1 METSQD
7 LIWQCDAEGKY
18 TYLNL
23 TWETTFGYKI
33 KEMLGRKPSEFQSPE
48 MARRDMEEFE
58 RIMQGGMVK
67 GYETIYVGK
76 SGKSIHLV
84 LNAKYVRDDSGVII
98 GTCGTAHDI
107 SERKQAEEDLKDT
120 ILFKRMILSAS
131 TVGILTYKASG
142 QCVTA
147 NPAAAAITGGKVEE
161 LLKQDFRHIE
171 SWKKSGLMQAAEEA
185 LITNAK
191 VTKEIHAV
199 TTFRKEAWIEAH
211 IIPFDVK
218 GEKHFLLMLSDI
230 LDRKQAEMA
239 LSESEERFRTLANHA
254 PVGIYLTDHHG
265 NCLYANPFWCRMA
278 GLSMEEALGN
288 GWVKGVH
295 PDDQIA
301 VFSGWQQMVE
311 SEGQWGLEY
320 RFMTRDGKVTTVY
333 GLANPQRDESGKII
347 RYVGINLDITD
358 RKRAEEAVR
367 VSEERFSSFME
378 HLPACAYIKDAQ
390 GRHIFVNA
398 MLASLA
404 KAIGVS
410 LLGKTNEDIW
420 PLEMAKKLSDA
431 DTKVVTS
438 ETPLIIQEDVL
449 LHGETRTYLSYK
461 FLIGKESK
469 KSLAGISIDI
479 TERKQSEEAI
489 KSGQERLRIMLET
502 SASIIICLSSDHR
515 ILEFNREA
523 ECLYGTKREEVLG
536 KDYFELFLPK
546 SVWEQVASDIRKV
559 VGGEPTKGYENPVI
573 ATDGSEHIVHWSV
586 SRIPAGEGQ
595 FGIMAVGQDI
605 TERIQAEEKRLEL
618 ERQVQH
624 AQKVNSLGVLA
635 GGIAHDFNNLLTSI
649 LGYSDLVQLALPA
662 DSPAHSYIDKV
673 IKGARRAAALTQ
685 QMLTYS
691 GKGKVVVEV
700 LDVSNVVEDMSRLL
714 EVSISKKCELKYQFL
729 EGLPSIEADVSQ
741 MRQVIMNLIINAS
754 EAIGDRSGVI
764 NVSTGVMYCDNTY
777 LSGTYHYE
785 KLSEGQ
791 YVYLEVSDNGCGM
804 SEETRA
810 KVFDPFF
817 TTKFA
822 GHGLGLSALL
832 GIVRSHSGAVKVDS
846 EPGRGTT
853 FKVLFPASNKPAI
866 PRDVPG
872 VRLPHWCGRG
882 FALIVDDEESVR
894 GLARVM
900 LEEMGFSVLTASDGR
915 EGVEVFRREAERI
928 SVVLL
933 DMTMPR
939 MDGEEAFREM
949 RRIRNNVPTILSSG
963 YNEKA
968 AAVRFAGKGLAGFIQ
983 KPYGYKDLLVIVR
996 KVLEG

>member
-18 TYLNL
+18 TYLNPA
-23 TWETTFGYKI
+23 WETTFGYKI

-48 MARRDMEEFE
+48 MARRDMEEFA

-84 LNAKYVRDDSGVII
+84 LNAKHIRDDNGVII

-107 SERKQAEEDLKDT
+107 SERKQVEEDLKDT

-161 LLKQDFRHIE
+161 LLKQNFRQID
-171 SWKKSGLMQAAEEA
+171 SWKKSGLLQAAEEA

-191 VTKEIHAV
+191 VTREIHAV
-199 TTFRKEAWIEAH
+199 TTFGKEAWIEAH
-211 IIPFDVK
+211 FTPFDVK
-218 GEKHFLLMLSDI
+218 GEKHLLLMVSDI
-230 LDRKQAEMA
+230 LDRKVAEEA
-239 LSESEERFRTLANHA
+239 IRESEERF
-254 PVGIYLTDHHG
+254 
-265 NCLYANPFWCRMA
+265 C
-278 GLSMEEALGN
+278 
-288 GWVKGVH
+288 
-295 PDDQIA
+295 
-301 VFSGWQQMVE
+301 
-311 SEGQWGLEY
+311 
-320 RFMTRDGKVTTVY
+320 
-333 GLANPQRDESGKII
+333 
-347 RYVGINLDITD
+347 
-358 RKRAEEAVR
+358 
-367 VSEERFSSFME
+367 SFME

-398 MLASLA
+398 MLAGLA
-404 KAIGVS
+404 KEMGVS

-420 PLEMAKKLSDA
+420 PPEMAKKLSDA
-431 DTKVVTS
+431 DTKVITS

-489 KSGQERLRIMLET
+489 KSGQERLRTMLET
-502 SASIIICLSSDHR
+502 SASVIICLSSDRR
-515 ILEFNREA
+515 ILEFNHEA
-523 ECLYGTKREEVLG
+523 ESLYGMKREEVLG

-559 VGGEPTKGYENPVI
+559 VGGESTKGYENPVR
-573 ATDGSEHIVHWSV
+573 ACDGSEHILRWSV
-586 SRIPAGEGQ
+586 SRIPIGEGQ

-649 LGYSDLVQLALPA
+649 LGYSDMVQLALPA
-662 DSPAHSYIDKV
+662 DSPTHSYIDKV

-700 LDVSNVVEDMSRLL
+700 LDVSSVVEDMSRLL

-729 EGLPSIEADVSQ
+729 EGLPSVEADVSQ

-764 NVSTGVMYCDNTY
+764 AVSTGVMYCDNTY

-785 KLSEGQ
+785 KLPEGQ

-832 GIVRSHSGAVKVDS
+832 GIVRSHSGAVKVYS
-846 EPGRGTT
+846 EPGKGTT
-853 FKVLFPASNKPAI
+853 FRVFLPASNKPAK
-866 PRDVPG
+866 PRDVP
-872 VRLPHWCGRG
+872 VVKLPHWCGRG

-933 DMTMPR
+933 DMTMPH
-939 MDGEEAFREM
+939 MDGEETFREM
-949 RRIRNNVPTILSSG
+949 RRIRKDVPTILSSG
-963 YNEKA
+963 YNEKSA
-968 AAVRFAGKGLAGFIQ
+968 TVRFAGKGLAGFIQ
-983 KPYGYKDLLVIVR
+983 KPYGYKDLLAIVR